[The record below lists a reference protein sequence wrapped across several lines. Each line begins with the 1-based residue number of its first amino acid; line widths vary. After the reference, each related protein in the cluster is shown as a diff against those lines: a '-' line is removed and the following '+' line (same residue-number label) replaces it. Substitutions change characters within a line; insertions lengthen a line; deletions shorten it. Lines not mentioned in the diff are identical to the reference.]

1 MSLKIKGMEN
11 MSWER
16 IRSEVEHGG
25 RFVIFQYCISIGVMS
40 FKRPSPIYF
49 IKSGESVLG
58 KALAYSLVSLVC
70 GWWGIPWGP
79 IWTISTIVT
88 NCRGGR
94 DVTAEVLRSL
104 NAQGS
109 APPGGAA

>member
-40 FKRPSPIYF
+40 FKRPSAIYF

-79 IWTISTIVT
+79 IWTISTMVT
-88 NCRGGR
+88 NARGGL
-94 DVTAEVLRSL
+94 DLTQQVL
-104 NAQGS
+104 GS
-109 APPGGAA
+109 MPAAA